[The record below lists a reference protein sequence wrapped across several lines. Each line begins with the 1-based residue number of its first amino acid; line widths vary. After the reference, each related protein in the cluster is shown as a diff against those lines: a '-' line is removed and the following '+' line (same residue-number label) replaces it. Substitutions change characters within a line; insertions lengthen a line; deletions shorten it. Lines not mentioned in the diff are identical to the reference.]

1 MEILVTIVVASMVV
15 IFARGLVS
23 IIFSP
28 GSWLTNIDD
37 KNIGVY
43 GKIKNLVYGRPKRK
57 RPSN

>member
-1 MEILVTIVVASMVV
+1 MVASMVV
-15 IFARGLVS
+15 IFVRDLVS
-23 IIFSP
+23 IIFNP

-43 GKIKNLVYGRPKRK
+43 GKIKNLIYGRPKRK